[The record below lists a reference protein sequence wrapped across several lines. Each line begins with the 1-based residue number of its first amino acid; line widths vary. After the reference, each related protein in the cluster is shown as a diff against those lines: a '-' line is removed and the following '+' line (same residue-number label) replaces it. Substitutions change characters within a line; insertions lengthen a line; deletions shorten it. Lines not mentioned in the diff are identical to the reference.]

1 MPEQELTIIKSEPT
15 TEELISP
22 SIIKNEIV
30 IQSSQFTFTGNGKE
44 YFRIWIVNLCLTI
57 ATLGIYSAWA
67 KVRRLQ
73 YFYRNTQLEGAVFN
87 FTGEPKVI
95 LRGRIVAVI
104 FLFIYHYIFGI
115 GEKIAWTVFIVSLIG
130 MPILILSALRF
141 RLRNTYYRGI
151 QFNFNGSISGAYA
164 TYLPVVLVFILP
176 ALIGVTNSKN
186 IALIGMVSLVY
197 LSWPWLHARI
207 KKFQQGNFSYGY
219 VKSQNS
225 LKNSSFV
232 GAYAAAFFLSI
243 LVIIIAMVLMTV
255 VMSIT
260 SNWNFTAF
268 GIPRE
273 FSNLI
278 IMITSGAAISYLA
291 YVFCG
296 PLLQVGIWNRT
307 WRATKLGSITVESN
321 LPAWGY
327 LKLQTVNVILTLLSV
342 GLYRPFAVVR
352 AYQYR
357 LAFMEIQAENIE
369 EIFQNETKK
378 NENALGESSAD
389 FFGFDVSW

>member
-1 MPEQELTIIKSEPT
+1 MFNNRHIRYLFSLGKSK
-15 TEELISP
+15 SD
-22 SIIKNEIV
+22 
-30 IQSSQFTFTGNGKE
+30 
-44 YFRIWIVNLCLTI
+44 
-57 ATLGIYSAWA
+57 
-67 KVRRLQ
+67 LQ

-95 LRGRIVAVI
+95 LRGRIVAVV

-151 QFNFNGSISGAYA
+151 QFNFNGSISGAYT
-164 TYLPVVLVFILP
+164 TYLPMVLVFILP
-176 ALIGVTNSKN
+176 ALVGVIRSKN
-186 IALIGMVSLVY
+186 ITLIAMASLVY

-207 KKFQQGNFSYGY
+207 KKYQHGNFSYGH
-219 VKSQNS
+219 VQSQNS

-243 LVIIIAMVLMTV
+243 LVVIIAMVLMTV

-260 SNWNFTAF
+260 ANWNLTAF

-273 FSNLI
+273 FSNLF
-278 IMITSGAAISYLA
+278 IMFVSGAAISYLA

-307 WRATKLGSITVESN
+307 WRATKLGSITIESN

-369 EIFQNETKK
+369 EILKNETKK